1 MDSVVMDTCTACA
14 AGEPAQRVLPG
25 SAQRVCRS
33 RLKGR
38 GCCYLHSVCCQS
50 RLWERGALLRAQRV
64 LPGASTLGVT
74 GCYVQRVLPG
84 KYTGAT
90 GAANCTA
97 CAVGESTLG
106 AAGAVS
112 CTTCPKGTWSGRTG
126 QAECIACNQADWCL
140 GGNSCAEGHQGEA
153 CFECTKDWYMLGDV
167 CYPCKQDAKF
177 FLLVFLGILM
187 FAGFIAAVVFPG
199 KVKAGWN
206 RLQRAKKQAED
217 RVEKI
222 QEKIQQKTLGE
233 RSSKFG
239 AVVFLVSLITTCR
252 PDARC
257 ERHSIVAQRHDCV
270 LRGAGRHRQ
279 L

>member
-1 MDSVVMDTCTACA
+1 MTKSTEVGLRGDLQKINKISKFLAKLPPPYPP
-14 AGEPAQRVLPG
+14 AGE
-25 SAQRVCRS
+25 
-33 RLKGR
+33 
-38 GCCYLHSVCCQS
+38 
-50 RLWERGALLRAQRV
+50 
-64 LPGASTLGVT
+64 STLG
-74 GCYVQRVLPG
+74 
-84 KYTGAT
+84 AT
-90 GAANCTA
+90 GSANCTA
-97 CAVGESTLG
+97 CAVGESTQG

-153 CFECTKDWYMLGDV
+153 CFECVKGWYMLEDV
-167 CYPCKQDAKF
+167 CYPCKQDARF
-177 FLLVFLGILM
+177 FFLVFLGILM

-239 AVVFLVSLITTCR
+239 AVVFLV
-252 PDARC
+252 A
-257 ERHSIVAQRHDCV
+257 
-270 LRGAGRHRQ
+270 
-279 L
+279 